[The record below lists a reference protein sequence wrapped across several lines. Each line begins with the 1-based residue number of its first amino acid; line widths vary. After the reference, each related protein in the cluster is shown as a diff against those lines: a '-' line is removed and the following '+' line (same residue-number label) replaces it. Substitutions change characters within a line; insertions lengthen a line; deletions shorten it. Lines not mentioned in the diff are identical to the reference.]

1 MEQIDLSKSSKS
13 SVSHSTSKSFLSHL
27 EMPQPS
33 TKQQKEVTD
42 IDLFKI
48 LMINQIEKAEHL
60 EENVSFLQK
69 EIEAKNKTIEK
80 LSNFR

>member
-33 TKQQKEVTD
+33 TKQTD